1 MKKIKLITCLTILSF
16 SVSAQSLLP
25 IRYGVKIGGNLSNIM
40 STANDGVKNMQ
51 NASIFGIAG
60 GFYMEIALTDKWY
73 IKPEIIYIQK
83 GASLT
88 SEYTHTYDVNQ
99 QDIHNSSHELALA
112 YIELN
117 PTMSYKTSDKLSIDV
132 GPSISLLITP
142 EYTETDK
149 GDNDNTS
156 AHEELPAAVFEE
168 ETIDVGIN
176 VGLSY
181 YLTKN
186 LVLNSRINT
195 GLLKIGKTSK
205 EISTEGISGENEV
218 KENLFELKN
227 SGMVFSAIYLF

>member
-88 SEYTHTYDVNQ
+88 SEYVLSDFKLPTL
-99 QDIHNSSHELALA
+99 IIGGIIFFSIIAICLA
-112 YIELN
+112 
-117 PTMSYKTSDKLSIDV
+117 KDD
-132 GPSISLLITP
+132 
-142 EYTETDK
+142 
-149 GDNDNTS
+149 S
-156 AHEELPAAVFEE
+156 A
-168 ETIDVGIN
+168 
-176 VGLSY
+176 
-181 YLTKN
+181 K
-186 LVLNSRINT
+186 
-195 GLLKIGKTSK
+195 
-205 EISTEGISGENEV
+205 
-218 KENLFELKN
+218 
-227 SGMVFSAIYLF
+227 